1 MFFDPPKT
9 PPPPENH
16 TPPIKIIKN
25 HKNPLS
31 PPYDSIPFPIKS
43 YLLRP
48 PPPLIKLIKPIKLY
62 FYPLGFPL
70 GVGGGWVG
78 SRPAI
83 EEHSRVDVYL
93 HDSLLHD
100 LVAIQ

>member
-31 PPYDSIPFPIKS
+31 PPYEYSYNFIKS
-43 YLLRP
+43 SPLRP
-48 PPPLIKLIKPIKLY
+48 PPPLIKLIKPLKLY

-70 GVGGGWVG
+70 GGWGVGG
-78 SRPAI
+78 
-83 EEHSRVDVYL
+83 
-93 HDSLLHD
+93 
-100 LVAIQ
+100 